1 MSNITFMHLKEALR
15 KRNISNKAYAEF
27 LGVSEKTIQN
37 KMNGETEFTLSE
49 VTKTMKII
57 FPEYAM
63 EYLFEPISREAE
75 TGRGA

>member
-1 MSNITFMHLKEALR
+1 MSNVTFMHLKEALR

-27 LGVSEKTIQN
+27 LGVSEKTVQN
-37 KMNGETEFTLSE
+37 KINGKTEFTLSE

-63 EYLFEPISREAE
+63 EYLFEPVSNGTEA
-75 TGRGA
+75 GKGA

>member
-1 MSNITFMHLKEALR
+1 MSNVTFMHLKEALR

-27 LGVSEKTIQN
+27 LGVSEKTVQN
-37 KMNGETEFTLSE
+37 KINGKTEFTLSE

-63 EYLFEPISREAE
+63 EYLFEPVSNGAEA
-75 TGRGA
+75 GKGA